1 MSYSWGMDNE
11 TRQQLMDQLGKRY
24 DLKVGTE
31 KTMVMYRRAKTEFK
45 ETRLTLHEEAK
56 NSLKIELQVD
66 IRIPKG
72 FEKNDAE
79 DILQVFE
86 KRTATPRGFARID
99 DETNEMLSQNGASSG
114 WARSL
119 LYSTV
124 TNDHAIAAKH
134 IRALVENLDIPII
147 LGIHEPEDVYA
158 KDARPL
164 PKPKAES
171 RDPRMPLEMW
181 RFRLISGLLRDLSI
195 IVDPNK
201 RLLSVTERK
210 GLSTK
215 ELCKPVKLAH
225 IGKFTIIH
233 HSGAF
238 GLVAT
243 KRDNTEFTIIDK
255 VTSPDFVS
263 VISRMSEKLR
273 IPLYE
278 TKT

>member
-1 MSYSWGMDNE
+1 MDNE
-11 TRQQLMDQLGKRY
+11 TRQQLMAQLGKRY

-31 KTMVMYRRAKTEFK
+31 KTLVLYRQAKTEFT
-45 ETRLTLHEEAK
+45 ETRLTLYQEAQ
-56 NSLKIELQVD
+56 NSLKIQLQVD

-79 DILQVFE
+79 EILQVFE
-86 KRTATPRGFARID
+86 KRTATPRGFSRIE
-99 DETNEMLSQNGASSG
+99 DETNEMLAQNGTFSG

-119 LYSTV
+119 LYSSV
-124 TNDHAIAAKH
+124 TDDHVIAAKH

-164 PKPKAES
+164 KRPKPES
-171 RDPRMPLEMW
+171 KDPRMPLEIW
-181 RFRLISGLLRDLSI
+181 RFRVTSSLLRDLSI
-195 IVDPNK
+195 IVDPNE
-201 RLLSVTERK
+201 RILSVTERK

-225 IGKFTIIH
+225 IGKFTITH
-233 HSGAF
+233 KSGAF
-238 GLVAT
+238 GLTAT
-243 KRDNTEFTIIDK
+243 KRDNTEFTVIETS
-255 VTSPDFVS
+255 TSPEFVA
-263 VISRMSEKLR
+263 VIARMSEKVR

-278 TKT
+278 TKLS